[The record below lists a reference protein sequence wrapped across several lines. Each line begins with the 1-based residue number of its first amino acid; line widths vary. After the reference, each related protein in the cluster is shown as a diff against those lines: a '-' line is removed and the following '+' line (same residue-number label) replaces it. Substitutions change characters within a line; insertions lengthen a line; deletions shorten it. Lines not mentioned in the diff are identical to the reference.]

1 MGMQEYELNV
11 LEQYHIDVKSTR
23 KTRGAFFCDT
33 DKGLLLLKES
43 TISEKRIPSL
53 YQLCEHLKEQG
64 YDRIDQLLE
73 NKEGSYISTSED
85 GTKYILKHWFQGR
98 ECEVRKNG
106 EILDAMKNLAFLH
119 VRMHESAKEQIPEAA
134 SLKEEYLSHN
144 RELNK
149 VRKYMRGQ
157 SPKGDF
163 ELAFLK
169 YFDYIYQWA
178 DAAISCFDSSG
189 YDELYKKSMDEGCL
203 THGEYNYHNIIV
215 TAEGL
220 ATTNFEKFKKDIQV
234 EDLYY
239 FLRKAMEKHNWN
251 NKLGDHMLNS
261 YSAVRPLSETEVQ
274 YLKHRLIYPEKFWKI
289 ADSYYRSNKAWIS
302 VKNIEKLETAIMQT
316 EEKRRFLENIFS
328 FHF

>member
-53 YQLCEHLKEQG
+53 YQLCQHLKEEG
-64 YDRIDQLLE
+64 YDKVDQLLD
-73 NKEGSYISTSED
+73 NKEGNYVSTSDD
-85 GTKYILKHWFQGR
+85 GTRYIVKHWFSGR
-98 ECEVRKNG
+98 ECEIKKSG
-106 EILDAMKNLAFLH
+106 EVLDAVKNLATLH
-119 VRMHESAKEQIPEAA
+119 LIMHQKTEEQMQETNL
-134 SLKEEYLSHN
+134 LKEEYTSHN
-144 RELNK
+144 RELSK

-157 SPKGDF
+157 SPKGEF
-163 ELAFLK
+163 ELAFLR

-178 DAAISCFDSSG
+178 DAAITCFESSN
-189 YDELYKKSMDEGCL
+189 YETLYKKNMEEGGL
-203 THGEYNYHNIIV
+203 THGEYNYHNV
-215 TAEGL
+215 LLTGDGL
-220 ATTNFEKFKKDIQV
+220 ATTNFEKFKREIQV

-251 NKLGDHMLNS
+251 NRLGDHMLNA
-261 YSAVRPLSETEVQ
+261 YSAVRPLSELELQ
-274 YLKHRLIYPEKFWKI
+274 YIKHRLIYPEKFWKI
-289 ADSYYRSNKAWIS
+289 ADSYYRSNKAWIP
-302 VKNIEKLETAIMQT
+302 VKNLEKLETAIRQT